1 MTLPTPPRDLS
12 ETDRN
17 GVAGTLHTPDPA
29 AVARLR
35 ALMAERTQQPTTP
48 QAEAIRRQYSGDRI
62 AANIQRAAAAVNARR
77 MFVLSDDDMADVEQR
92 RAAGESWERIAKVYH
107 MAHTTLM
114 AAYERQTRAR
124 RRAGL
129 QQENPQ

>member
-1 MTLPTPPRDLS
+1 MTTAPRDLS
-12 ETDRN
+12 DHDRN

-35 ALMAERTQQPTTP
+35 ALMAERAPQQPTP

-77 MFVLSDDDMADVEQR
+77 MFVLSDDDMADVDRR
-92 RAAGESWERIAKVYH
+92 RAAGESWERIAKAYH
-107 MAHTTLM
+107 KSHTTLM
-114 AAYERQTRAR
+114 AAYARQTAAKRQD
-124 RRAGL
+124 G
-129 QQENPQ
+129 QQ